1 MPARV
6 SRRWVLAAGVGLL
19 VAGPPFALFRAQYA
33 HAKRFREVSP
43 ARFYRSG
50 QMTAPGFRA
59 TVARYGIRTVI
70 NLQNE
75 DPDPHLL
82 DRWLGKPVVHEKE
95 LCKQLGVTY
104 HLLEPD
110 ILPEPNRLD
119 KRPPVVDDY
128 LAILDDESAYPVL
141 LHCKAGLHRTGRL
154 TAIYRM
160 EYEGWSLGEA
170 MRELRANGYGF
181 IMSSEADDYIIQYVQ
196 NFKPRSPADRAAA
209 IAKATKAAGGA
220 K

>member
-1 MPARV
+1 MPAGV
-6 SRRWVLAAGVGLL
+6 SRRWVLAAGVALL

-43 ARFYRSG
+43 GRFYRSG
-50 QMTAPGFRA
+50 QMTVAGFREMI
-59 TVARYGIRTVI
+59 ARYGIKTVI

-75 DPDPHLL
+75 DPDPLLRDHWFGKPHLL
-82 DRWLGKPVVHEKE
+82 ESE
-95 LCKQLGVTY
+95 LCKQLGVRY
-104 HLLEPD
+104 ELLEPD

-119 KRPPVVDDY
+119 KRPPVVDKY
-128 LAILDDESAYPVL
+128 LDILDDEAAYPVL

-160 EYEGWSLGEA
+160 EYEGWTLGEA

-181 IMSSEADDYIIQYVQ
+181 IMSSEEDNYVIQFIQ
-196 NFKPRSPADRAAA
+196 NYKPRTPAEREAARAR
-209 IAKATKAAGGA
+209 ATSGGEGR

>member
-1 MPARV
+1 MPAGV
-6 SRRWVLAAGVGLL
+6 SRRWVLAAGVALL

-43 ARFYRSG
+43 GRFYRSG
-50 QMTAPGFRA
+50 QMTAPGFREV
-59 TVARYGIRTVI
+59 VARYGIKTVI

-75 DPDPHLL
+75 DKNPQLL
-82 DRWLGKPVVHEKE
+82 DHWLGKPVIGEME
-95 LCKQLGVTY
+95 LCEQLGVKY

-154 TAIYRM
+154 T
-160 EYEGWSLGEA
+160 
-170 MRELRANGYGF
+170 
-181 IMSSEADDYIIQYVQ
+181 
-196 NFKPRSPADRAAA
+196 
-209 IAKATKAAGGA
+209 
-220 K
+220 